1 MLQKKPNTS
10 KNIVKNLL
18 SERGFLFFIYI
29 YIKQYIT
36 MISDKKLHKII
47 QEELTKTEVNSMI
60 DKKMNSSLESND
72 FKKAVKKISA
82 AVISELFK
90 TLWQRNSTWVS
101 TISR

>member
-1 MLQKKPNTS
+1 MA
-10 KNIVKNLL
+10 
-18 SERGFLFFIYI
+18 FIYI
-29 YIKQYIT
+29 YIKQNII

-47 QEELTKTEVNSMI
+47 QEELSKTEVNSMI
-60 DKKMNSSLESND
+60 DKKINGSLDSND

-90 TLWQRNSTWVS
+90 TLWQRNSTWVG

>member
-1 MLQKKPNTS
+1 MS
-10 KNIVKNLL
+10 KNILKNLL
-18 SERGFLFFIYI
+18 YKRGFLVFIYI
-29 YIKQYIT
+29 YIKDYIT

-47 QEELTKTEVNSMI
+47 QEELSKTEVNSMI
-60 DKKMNSSLESND
+60 DKKINGSLDSND

>member
-1 MLQKKPNTS
+1 
-10 KNIVKNLL
+10 
-18 SERGFLFFIYI
+18 
-29 YIKQYIT
+29 

-47 QEELTKTEVNSMI
+47 QEELSKTEVNSMI
-60 DKKMNSSLESND
+60 DKKINGSLDSND

-90 TLWQRNSTWVS
+90 TLWQRNSTWVG

>member
-1 MLQKKPNTS
+1 MS
-10 KNIVKNLL
+10 KNNVKNLL
-18 SERGFLFFIYI
+18 PKRGFFGFYI
-29 YIKQYIT
+29 YLYKTNIT

-47 QEELTKTEVNSMI
+47 QEELSKTEVNSMI
-60 DKKMNSSLESND
+60 DKKINGSLDSND